1 LKGGKEG
8 VLGIALD
15 VEKVIKKLQTGYLEL
30 RVKGIITV
38 PISRISLL
46 AGKLSRTYSS
56 GQSLED
62 YLGRRQENK
71 YKLYRSHGNWHFL
84 PRRDT
89 LSASHHRNN
98 IVEEVDGD

>member
-1 LKGGKEG
+1 M
-8 VLGIALD
+8 
-15 VEKVIKKLQTGYLEL
+15 EKVIKKLQTGYLEL

-62 YLGRRQENK
+62 
-71 YKLYRSHGNWHFL
+71 
-84 PRRDT
+84 
-89 LSASHHRNN
+89 
-98 IVEEVDGD
+98 